1 MEKPGH
7 VIIIKN
13 RIQRNVKR
21 FTKSPKFIENESEF
35 WRPSVVVRAPKVTII
50 FLRNPG
56 IIPRVPNGGQIVPVA
71 EE

>member
-21 FTKSPKFIENESEF
+21 FAKALKFIENESEF
-35 WRPSVVVRAPKVTII
+35 WR
-50 FLRNPG
+50 G
-56 IIPRVPNGGQIVPVA
+56 
-71 EE
+71 